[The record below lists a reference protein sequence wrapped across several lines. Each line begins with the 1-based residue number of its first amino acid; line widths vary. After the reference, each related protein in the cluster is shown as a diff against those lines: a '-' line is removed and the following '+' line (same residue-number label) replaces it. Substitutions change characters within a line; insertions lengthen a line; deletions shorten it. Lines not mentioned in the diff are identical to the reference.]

1 MTPIKKDKG
10 RRGSKGKEKIV
21 EKMKELTV
29 EEGKE
34 EEENVLNISMG
45 TESESVGE

>member
-29 EEGKE
+29 EEGE
-34 EEENVLNISMG
+34 EEGNVLNISMG